1 MTQKEKTVFKM
12 MASYVQKMGCDKA
25 EMMGEYWDDE
35 LFSDRSFNCE
45 GGRSFKFPF
54 DPTEIINKWIDSLN
68 LYISSYEDEGLNSVW
83 LEINPKDNS
92 ISVIAGFSEIE
103 LGEEQLIVETL
114 SDKLN
119 VEELKKE
126 LEKEF
131 GDFKFIE
138 VQFNGYGDSGGLE
151 GIKVDGRD
159 YGSNRIPSLLED
171 PLYDMLSQVGG
182 WEIDSGSEGFFDIDL
197 ENDKVVLH
205 FHWNEQVD
213 RPETLHRA
221 EIDE

>member
-12 MASYVQKMGCDKA
+12 MSSYIQKMGCESA

-35 LFSDRSFNCE
+35 LFSDRYFNCK
-45 GGRSFKFPF
+45 GGGTYKFPF
-54 DPTEIINKWIDSLN
+54 DPSEVINNWIDSLD
-68 LYISSYEDEGLNSVW
+68 LDIRSYEDEGLNSVW

-92 ISVIAGFSEIE
+92 ISVIAGFSEME
-103 LGEEQLIVETL
+103 LGEEQLIVNTL

-131 GDFKFIE
+131 GDFKYIE

-159 YGSNRIPSLLED
+159 YGSDRIPSLLD
-171 PLYDMLSQVGG
+171 DVLYGMLSQFGG

>member
-1 MTQKEKTVFKM
+1 M
-12 MASYVQKMGCDKA
+12 MSSYIQKMGCESA

-35 LFSDRSFNCE
+35 LFSDRYFNCK
-45 GGRSFKFPF
+45 GGGTYKFPF
-54 DPTEIINKWIDSLN
+54 DPSEVINNWIDSLD
-68 LYISSYEDEGLNSVW
+68 LDIRSYEDEGLNSVW

-92 ISVIAGFSEIE
+92 ISVIAGFSEME
-103 LGEEQLIVETL
+103 LGEEQLVVESL
-114 SDKLN
+114 SDKLD

-159 YGSNRIPSLLED
+159 YGSDRIPSLID
-171 PLYDMLSQVGG
+171 DVLYGMLSEFGG

>member
-1 MTQKEKTVFKM
+1 M
-12 MASYVQKMGCDKA
+12 MNSYIQKMGCESA

-35 LFSDRSFNCE
+35 LFSNRYFNCK
-45 GGRSFKFPF
+45 GGGTYKFPF
-54 DPTEIINKWIDSLN
+54 DPSELINIWVDSLN
-68 LYISSYEDEGLNSVW
+68 LDIRSYEDEGLNSVW

-92 ISVIAGFSEIE
+92 ISLIAGFSEME
-103 LGEEQLIVETL
+103 LGEEQIVVESL

-138 VQFNGYGDSGGLE
+138 VQFNGYGDSGSFE

-159 YGSNRIPSLLED
+159 YGSDRIPSLLD
-171 PLYDMLSQVGG
+171 DVLYGMLGEFGG

-205 FHWNEQVD
+205 FHWNENVD

>member
-1 MTQKEKTVFKM
+1 M

-25 EMMGEYWDDE
+25 EMIGEYWDDE

-68 LYISSYEDEGLNSVW
+68 LYISSYEDEGMNSVW

-138 VQFNGYGDSGGLE
+138 VQFSGYGDSGGLE

-171 PLYDMLSQVGG
+171 PLYDMLSQV
-182 WEIDSGSEGFFDIDL
+182 
-197 ENDKVVLH
+197 
-205 FHWNEQVD
+205 
-213 RPETLHRA
+213 
-221 EIDE
+221 

>member
-1 MTQKEKTVFKM
+1 M
-12 MASYVQKMGCDKA
+12 MSSYIQKMGCESA

-35 LFSDRSFNCE
+35 LFSNRYFNCK
-45 GGRSFKFPF
+45 GGGTYKFPF
-54 DPTEIINKWIDSLN
+54 DPSELINIWVDSLN
-68 LYISSYEDEGLNSVW
+68 LDIRSYEDEGLNSVW

-92 ISVIAGFSEIE
+92 ISLIAGFSEME
-103 LGEEQLIVETL
+103 LGEEQIVVESL

-138 VQFNGYGDSGGLE
+138 VQFNGYGDSGSFE

-159 YGSNRIPSLLED
+159 YGSDRIPSLLD
-171 PLYDMLSQVGG
+171 DVLYGMLGEFGG

-205 FHWNEQVD
+205 FHWNENVD

>member
-1 MTQKEKTVFKM
+1 M
-12 MASYVQKMGCDKA
+12 
-25 EMMGEYWDDE
+25 
-35 LFSDRSFNCE
+35 
-45 GGRSFKFPF
+45 
-54 DPTEIINKWIDSLN
+54 
-68 LYISSYEDEGLNSVW
+68 YISSYEDEGMNSVW

-138 VQFNGYGDSGGLE
+138 VQFSGYGDSGGLE

-171 PLYDMLSQVGG
+171 PLYDMLSQV
-182 WEIDSGSEGFFDIDL
+182 
-197 ENDKVVLH
+197 
-205 FHWNEQVD
+205 
-213 RPETLHRA
+213 
-221 EIDE
+221 

>member
-1 MTQKEKTVFKM
+1 M
-12 MASYVQKMGCDKA
+12 MSSYIQKMGCESA

-35 LFSDRSFNCE
+35 LFSDRYFNCK
-45 GGRSFKFPF
+45 GGGTYKFPF
-54 DPTEIINKWIDSLN
+54 DPSEVINNWIDSLD
-68 LYISSYEDEGLNSVW
+68 LDIRSYEDEGLNSVW

-92 ISVIAGFSEIE
+92 ISVIAGFSEME
-103 LGEEQLIVETL
+103 LGEEQLVVESL
-114 SDKLN
+114 SDKLD

-159 YGSNRIPSLLED
+159 YGSDRIPSLLD
-171 PLYDMLSQVGG
+171 DVLYGMLSEFGG